1 MNERIREITVQA
13 LENSLFE
20 PIDPTVTVGE
30 GENKV
35 TIPLVF
41 IDNFAKLLIEECAR
55 ICDVVR
61 ENNGGDRQFG
71 ARLCADE
78 IRYLNRRS

>member
-1 MNERIREITVQA
+1 MNERIRQILLQVVPMAGEDGEY
-13 LENSLFE
+13 LPSLHTPE
-20 PIDPTVTVGE
+20 DIE
-30 GENKV
+30 R
-35 TIPLVF
+35 
-41 IDNFAKLLIEECAR
+41 FAELLIEECAR

>member
-1 MNERIREITVQA
+1 MNERIKEITVQA

-20 PIDPTVTVGE
+20 PIEPTVTVGE

-41 IDNFAKLLIEECAR
+41 AEKFAELIVRECA
-55 ICDVVR
+55 DVCQQFG
-61 ENNGGDRQFG
+61 NGGSG
-71 ARLCADE
+71 YTLSSE
-78 IRYLNRRS
+78 IREHFGVEE